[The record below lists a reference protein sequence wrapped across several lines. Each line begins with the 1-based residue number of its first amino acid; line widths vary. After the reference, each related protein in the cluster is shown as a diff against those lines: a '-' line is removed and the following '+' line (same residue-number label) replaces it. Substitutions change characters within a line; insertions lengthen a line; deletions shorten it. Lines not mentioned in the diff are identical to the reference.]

1 MHIVHIV
8 HICLLYCSFENETI
22 VCAVQYSTVC
32 NMQYVYFNV
41 HIVHIV
47 YMCIC
52 CAYYLSYCSVEDET
66 IGEITTV
73 CVVQCAYFDV
83 HIVHIMYI
91 VHFTSR
97 IALLKMK
104 QLVRLQLSAAAGQ
117 EMGEGN
123 TAIA

>member
-1 MHIVHIV
+1 
-8 HICLLYCSFENETI
+8 
-22 VCAVQYSTVC
+22 
-32 NMQYVYFNV
+32 MQYVYFNV

-52 CAYYLSYCSVEDET
+52 CAYYLSYRSVEDET